1 MREERRDD
9 MSASPS
15 PPSHLVLF
23 LARTG
28 ADVVIA
34 FERHRSYCITISILS
49 RVPPREAHKHLLT
62 WRGCRVC
69 ATAGPRRTAAFSCA
83 LAPVAST
90 SLRHPPLTSGAR
102 PTFSVIRYLR
112 CPLRNGRSLGTRR
125 SSVFREARS
134 DLKKERN
141 GRDLSSGV

>member
-1 MREERRDD
+1 MARLPRLRNRRAPTD
-9 MSASPS
+9 
-15 PPSHLVLF
+15 
-23 LARTG
+23 
-28 ADVVIA
+28 
-34 FERHRSYCITISILS
+34 S
-49 RVPPREAHKHLLT
+49 RVLL
-62 WRGCRVC
+62 R
-69 ATAGPRRTAAFSCA
+69 SCSRSID
-83 LAPVAST
+83 VSET
-90 SLRHPPLTSGAR
+90 PPLTSGAR